1 MNRPHRPH
9 APRARTSPPIA
20 ESAFERAAAI
30 FRAAGDVPRLKILER
45 LCDGEWCVSELAEAS
60 ESGMSTVSQQL
71 RLLRADLLVTRR
83 REGTHVY
90 YALADDHVRDLIRT
104 VLSHASEGNEGEPH
118 GTRHPRKA
126 RARAR

>member
-1 MNRPHRPH
+1 MDHPHRPH
-9 APRARTSPPIA
+9 APRARTSAPISD
-20 ESAFERAAAI
+20 SAFERAAAI

-104 VLSHASEGNEGEPH
+104 VLSHASEGNEGEHH

-126 RARAR
+126 RTHAR